1 MVEDSSRLYDTWL
14 GSFNLGLVLLKLT
27 IGCMLWNLWMLW
39 IARWPSSSSL
49 LLSSSF
55 SLIGKPQLKQLGTCG
70 VRTSWTRF
78 VSFCLIS
85 QNGRRK
91 HVHGRDWLLF
101 DALSSIEFRQ
111 VKSFRQRC
119 RFILI
124 PCIPKTNVGCHSAV
138 GLWCCYVSSHF
149 VHRVG
154 KLHDVRLGE
163 LGTTVRI
170 LNTPPA
176 AKVKVIRH
184 NSLLV
189 VSWMLWN
196 MWISHFDVPV
206 SRLLFT
212 CRLSVV
218 KHDTLHTTDECWTV
232 NRPASE
238 CLEDQLPTEWTTSRN
253 FRLYVSDQNLFAI
266 SFPTLFFWVCSYR

>member
-39 IARWPSSSSL
+39 IARWPSL
-49 LLSSSF
+49 PLLSSSF

-124 PCIPKTNVGCHSAV
+124 PFIPKTNVGCHSAV

-170 LNTPPA
+170 LLPQ
-176 AKVKVIRH
+176 
-184 NSLLV
+184 LL
-189 VSWMLWN
+189 
-196 MWISHFDVPV
+196 
-206 SRLLFT
+206 
-212 CRLSVV
+212 
-218 KHDTLHTTDECWTV
+218 K
-232 NRPASE
+232 
-238 CLEDQLPTEWTTSRN
+238 
-253 FRLYVSDQNLFAI
+253 
-266 SFPTLFFWVCSYR
+266 